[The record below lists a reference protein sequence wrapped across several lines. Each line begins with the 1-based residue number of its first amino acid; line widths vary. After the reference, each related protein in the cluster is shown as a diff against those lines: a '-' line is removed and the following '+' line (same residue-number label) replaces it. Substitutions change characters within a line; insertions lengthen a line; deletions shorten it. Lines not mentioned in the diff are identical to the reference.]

1 MFFIYYHLKKN
12 NCKKMEGRIG
22 RAFTDNLY
30 LVESIPPENEED
42 YTRKYSVMG
51 STGNVYK
58 VTIENEPTCTCPDFR
73 IRRNRCKHIFFILI
87 RVMKVDNET
96 QDFYDDEELAEMF
109 NNIPRITHNLI
120 ANKKLRKK
128 YQKIKKGDLGD
139 DEDEEEEEDEQE
151 DFVEQKPIEPDDDC
165 PICLDKLKDRDVD
178 YCKKSCG
185 RSIHKLCFKMWYKKN
200 QPICVFCRAEW
211 SFSQLKSS
219 KRKSRTKS
227 KSTSKSRSNSR
238 SKSKSRS
245 RSKSKKQKKKGYI
258 NLLYNI

>member
-1 MFFIYYHLKKN
+1 
-12 NCKKMEGRIG
+12 MESRIG

-30 LVESIPPENEED
+30 LVESLPPENEED
-42 YTRKYSVMG
+42 YTREYSVMG

-58 VTIENEPTCTCPDFR
+58 VVIENEPTCTCPDFR

-96 QDFYDDEELAEMF
+96 QDFYDDEELKEMF
-109 NNIPRITHNLI
+109 SNIPRITHNLI

-128 YQKIKKGDLGD
+128 YQKIKKGDLSE
-139 DEDEEEEEDEQE
+139 DEDEDEKE

-165 PICLDKLKDRDVD
+165 PICLDKLKNGDVD

-185 RSIHKLCFKMWYKKN
+185 RSIHKLCFKMWCKKN

-211 SFSQLKSS
+211 SFSQLKNS
-219 KRKSRTKS
+219 KRKSRSKSKS
-227 KSTSKSRSNSR
+227 KSTSKSRSH
-238 SKSKSRS
+238 SRS
-245 RSKSKKQKKKGYI
+245 RSRSKKQKKKGYI